1 MKKFLQYTAWTWS
14 MSRTPCGM
22 VLATGAAAECVLLIA
37 TAGMMHSAW
46 CSYQELVM
54 SSGLLWVAAIVYLA
68 LPVCSQLP
76 QYLAGGRAHGEFT
89 ALTMPFPR
97 WQILSVR
104 ALAAALWMVVG
115 TAVQVALLAIL
126 WGPVTALQ
134 DSVAAGCFQFELTAR
149 GRIWW
154 DLADCGLFRLLL
166 PSEPMGVLVW
176 SALILA
182 PSLMWASVTAH
193 VGPRR
198 VIAGLLALANQAVFA
213 FLGFGIV
220 SGNTNFVQL
229 ASALLNQPTQA
240 VLLLMAAV
248 VLLLTLWGLYA
259 MQRSESAV

>member
-1 MKKFLQYTAWTWS
+1 MKKFLQYTAWTWAMGRVS
-14 MSRTPCGM
+14 CGLLL
-22 VLATGAAAECVLLIA
+22 VVGAAVECVLLVA
-37 TAGMMHSAW
+37 NAGMAYSAW
-46 CSYQELVM
+46 CSYQEMVTA
-54 SSGLLWVAAIVYLA
+54 SGLLWVVALMYLA

-76 QYLAGGRAHGEFT
+76 QFLAGRRTHAEFT

-104 ALAAALWMVVG
+104 ALATALWMVVG
-115 TAVQVALLAIL
+115 TAVQVVLLAIL

-134 DSVAAGCFQFELTAR
+134 DSVAAGYFQFELTIR
-149 GRIWW
+149 NRIWW

-166 PSEPMGVLVW
+166 PNEPMGLLVW
-176 SALILA
+176 AALILA
-182 PSLMWASVTAH
+182 PSLMWASVAAH
-193 VGPRR
+193 AGYRR

-229 ASALLNQPTQA
+229 ASALLNQPTQG

-248 VLLLTLWGLYA
+248 VLLLVLWGLCA
-259 MQRSESAV
+259 MRHSESAV